1 MQMVSALH
9 AAHGPVITV
18 LGGMVLM
25 NLLERVLTL
34 LQANLNSMAEKSDDP
49 EKTLRQLQLDMR
61 NQLVQVKT
69 QVATA
74 LAEEKKLER
83 RSKEFLT
90 EAGQWLKKA
99 EQAVQQNN
107 ENAARDFLARYND
120 LSRQAQRYQQ
130 QQKEQEQLVSTMRGI
145 LRQLEAK
152 ISEVDTT
159 IELLVARKRSALL
172 QQRIYDALGKSSSP
186 KDKERAS
193 RAQDTLLEVEARA
206 RALADLQQR
215 DLDTQLAQ
223 LSQEQLIE
231 RQLQQLKQKKGKKQ
245 ERPLLPGGESQPARL
260 APPLSGG
267 SEPARKRPASAS
279 DLASVPP
286 APVSEEGQAVDLE
299 KLRRLMDRE

>member
-1 MQMVSALH
+1 
-9 AAHGPVITV
+9 
-18 LGGMVLM
+18 M

-34 LQANLNSMAEKSDDP
+34 LRANLDAMAEKSDDP

-74 LAEEKKLER
+74 IAEERKLGK
-83 RSKEFLT
+83 RSETLQG
-90 EAGQWLKKA
+90 EASLWLKKA
-99 EQAVQQNN
+99 ELAVQQNN

-120 LSRQAQRYQQ
+120 LGRQARRYAQ
-130 QQKEQEQLVSTMRGI
+130 QQKEQGQLVSTMRGI

-172 QQRIYDALGKSSSP
+172 QQRVYDTLSKSGSL

-223 LSQEQLIE
+223 LSQEQLIDE
-231 RQLQQLKQKKGKKQ
+231 QLQQLKQKKGQRQAK
-245 ERPLLPGGESQPARL
+245 PLLPDGKPHPAELVPPTPTKSEPGRAQPAG
-260 APPLSGG
+260 PS
-267 SEPARKRPASAS
+267 STD
-279 DLASVPP
+279 DL
-286 APVSEEGQAVDLE
+286 APVSAEREPEESQEIDLE
-299 KLRRLMDRE
+299 RLKRLMGK

>member
-1 MQMVSALH
+1 
-9 AAHGPVITV
+9 
-18 LGGMVLM
+18 M

-34 LQANLNSMAEKSDDP
+34 LRANLNALAEKAEDP

-74 LAEEKKLER
+74 IAEERKLGK
-83 RSKEFLT
+83 RSEELQA
-90 EAGQWLKKA
+90 EARLWLRKA
-99 EQAVQQNN
+99 EQAIQQDN
-107 ENAARDFLARYND
+107 ENAARDFLSRYND
-120 LSRQAQRYQQ
+120 LTRQARRYGQ
-130 QQKEQEQLVSTMRGI
+130 QQKEQEQLVSTMRGV

-172 QQRIYDALGKSSSP
+172 QQRVYDTLSKSGSA

-215 DLDTQLAQ
+215 DLDTQLVR

-245 ERPLLPGGESQPARL
+245 ERPLLPRGEAQPARL
-260 APPLSGG
+260 TPPLSGG
-267 SEPARKRPASAS
+267 SEPARRRPASAK
-279 DLASVPP
+279 DLASVSPGAVP
-286 APVSEEGQAVDLE
+286 EESQEVDLE
-299 KLRRLMDRE
+299 KLKRLMDRE